1 MKRFLNIA
9 ALLLLSCFAGYAQH
23 TFTLEAPNVVA
34 LDEQFRI
41 TFTADGKV
49 SDFNWPGSSDFDV
62 VWGPQTG
69 TSTSIQ
75 FVNGKKSSSY
85 SQNYT
90 YILQPKAVGTFT
102 LPAASCKVDG
112 KEYNSRSAR
121 VEVVKS
127 QGGSSSSSSSSQGS
141 SRSSSDDSNASGAA
155 KSESVPNVSGQDCF
169 IRLSVSKNS
178 VVKGEPLVATIK
190 LYTKV
195 DISGFEDV
203 KFPDYNG
210 FWSQDLDSPQSIT
223 FQRESVNGTI
233 YNVGLLRRNL
243 LIAQQTGTLTIDPA
257 EMGLQVRTRGQSSG
271 NSIFDDFFD
280 NYQTVR
286 KKVSSPAVNVTVRP
300 LPAGA
305 PASFKGGVGQY
316 TMNVS
321 LSKDSIKAN
330 DAASLIVKIS
340 GTGNVSLLDSPD
352 IHLPSD
358 FETYDAKSTDNS
370 TSGASGISGSKTFEI
385 PFIPRS
391 MGKYVIAPIEYSYFD
406 NAKGQY
412 VTLKSDSIRVNV
424 GKGSDIAG
432 GGVAVPGVN
441 QQDIK
446 TLSNDIRYIAHGS
459 PHLRKSGSF
468 FVGTPLFWGLAG
480 LLAAL
485 FCAAFFLLKTVAVR
499 RADVAGTK
507 NRKASKMARKRL
519 NQASIFLKQDLYSAF
534 YEELHKALLG
544 YISDK
549 LTMPLADLSRENISQ
564 GLTDRSVPEETIK
577 TFNDV
582 LDACEYARY
591 APEGQSHQQEMQNQY
606 DQAVK
611 AISEIESKVR
621 SPKQAP
627 KAAQNAAVVILL
639 LAALTSSAF
648 TARASAVTDTLWN
661 RGNSLYANGQFDS
674 ALASYKAIEGQN
686 GLVSPELYYNIANCC
701 FKLSR
706 NSEAILYY
714 EKALKLDPSYKDAE
728 NNLEVCRT
736 KTLDKIDTVPELF
749 LVRWAHSLK
758 YSLSSDGWAWA
769 SLTFLLLAA
778 VLLLI
783 YFYGRSRGGRIA
795 SLVFACIFF
804 AFTLCAAGMSFSSKH
819 DATVPDT
826 AIVMQPVSNVKSAP
840 GDTGTDVFVIHEGLK
855 VKILDTL
862 GDWVKVEISDGRQGW
877 LPSSDITEI

>member
-9 ALLLLSCFAGYAQH
+9 AFLLLSCLAGYAQNS
-23 TFTLEAPNVVA
+23 FTLEAPNVVSV
-34 LDEQFRI
+34 DESFRI
-41 TFTADGKV
+41 VFTADGKV

-75 FVNGKKSSSY
+75 FVNGKRTSSY
-85 SQNYT
+85 SQTYT
-90 YILQPKAVGTFT
+90 YILQPKSMGTFT
-102 LPAASCKVDG
+102 LPAASCKIEG
-112 KEYNSRSAR
+112 KSYASRSAK

-127 QGGSSSSSSSSQGS
+127 QGNSSSSSQGTS
-141 SRSSSDDSNASGAA
+141 AGSSSTDESESGSSQ
-155 KSESVPNVSGQDCF
+155 KSESVQGVSGQDCF
-169 IRLSVSKNS
+169 VRLSISKNS

-190 LYTKV
+190 LYTKT
-195 DISGFEDV
+195 DIAGFENV

-210 FWSQDLDSPQSIT
+210 FWSQDLESPQNIE
-223 FQRESVNGTI
+223 FHRESVNGTI

-243 LIAQQTGTLTIDPA
+243 LIAQQVGTLTIDPV
-257 EMGLQVRTRGQSSG
+257 EMGLQLRVRGQSTG

-286 KKVSSPAVNVTVRP
+286 KKIVSPSVKVTVRP

-316 TMNVS
+316 AMNVT

-340 GTGNVSLLDSPD
+340 GTGNVSLLESPEV
-352 IHLPSD
+352 HLPAD
-358 FETYDAKSTDNS
+358 FETYDAKSSDNS

-391 MGKYVIAPIEYSYFD
+391 MGKYVIAPIEYTYFD

-424 GKGSDIAG
+424 GKGSDISG

-441 QQDIK
+441 QQDVK
-446 TLSNDIRYIAHGS
+446 TLSNDIRFIAHGS
-459 PHLRKSGSF
+459 PHLRKTGSF
-468 FVGTPLFWGLAG
+468 FIGTPLFWGLAA
-480 LLAAL
+480 LMVAL
-485 FCAAFFLLKTVAVR
+485 FFAAYFLLKTMAVR

-519 NQASIFLKQDLYSAF
+519 NTASVFLKQDLYSAF

-549 LTMPLADLSRENISQ
+549 LTMPLADLSRENISE
-564 GLTDRSVPEETIK
+564 GLAVRSVPEDTIK

-591 APEGQSHQQEMQNQY
+591 APEDQSHLQEMQNQY

-611 AISEIESKVR
+611 AISEIESKIR
-621 SPKQAP
+621 APKQANR
-627 KAAQNAAVVILL
+627 AAKDAALAILL
-639 LAALTSSAF
+639 LVALTSSVFSAN
-648 TARASAVTDTLWN
+648 ASPVVDTLWKQ
-661 RGNSLYANGQFDS
+661 GNAAYSAGQFDS
-674 ALASYKAIEGQN
+674 ALSRYKAIEGQN
-686 GLVSPELYYNIANCC
+686 GLVSPELYYNIANCY
-701 FKLSR
+701 FKLSQ
-706 NSEAILYY
+706 NSQAILYY
-714 EKALKLDPSYKDAE
+714 ERALKLDPSYGDAE
-728 NNLEVCRT
+728 NNLAVCNARI
-736 KTLDKIDTVPELF
+736 LDKIDSVPELF
-749 LVRWAHSLK
+749 IVRWARSLK

-769 SLTFLLLAA
+769 SLIFLFLAA

-783 YFYGRSRGGRIA
+783 YFYGQSRGGRVA
-795 SLVFACIFF
+795 SLVFACVFF
-804 AFTLCAAGMSFSSKH
+804 AFVICSAGMSYSERN
-819 DATVPDT
+819 DATVQGT
-826 AIVMQPVSNVKSAP
+826 AIVMQPASSVKSAP
-840 GDTGTDVFVIHEGLK
+840 GGTGTDVFVIHEGLK
-855 VKILDTL
+855 VKILDSL
-862 GDWVKVEISDGRQGW
+862 GDWTKIEISDGRQGW
-877 LPSSDITEI
+877 LPETDIAKI